1 MFRYI
6 IITQFSYEEVYIDI
20 PENSTWHK
28 LYRYDIPVIHIN
40 GEYVMKHRVVE
51 EKLLDVLNKIQ

>member
-1 MFRYI
+1 M
-6 IITQFSYEEVYIDI
+6 YIDI

-51 EKLLDVLNKIQ
+51 EKLLDVLHNVKETKKMY